1 MFGHVTQ
8 IFGVKAASGR
18 RSDTIPEL
26 ISNRSRERFLEDD
39 ESQRGAHSIFVFFQ
53 RQHGKLTPDQPA
65 SGVLS
70 HACQSAASTDA
81 ETVNCNDICSL
92 SFPSTQS

>member
-39 ESQRGAHSIFVFFQ
+39 ESQRGAHSIFVFFTAAWKADS
-53 RQHGKLTPDQPA
+53 R
-65 SGVLS
+65 
-70 HACQSAASTDA
+70 SARFR
-81 ETVNCNDICSL
+81 SL
-92 SFPSTQS
+92 ITRLPERRVHRRRNGQL